1 VISFFKKIFEA
12 KKQVLPKIQFGRYTD
27 HYKPRSKNIFWD
39 QALNLHE
46 KKDYIGSIKAFLDYL
61 RDDEIN
67 NVTYTK
73 EAGIIRFSIYQGSK
87 IVKGFANQ
95 DSFFAEVKLAKSL
108 KQDLGVYR
116 LLLEEN
122 YMLQYCTFALDSE
135 DNITLTMH
143 SEYEDASPYKLYYGL
158 KELAIRADKRDDIF
172 IEKFDTLVAIH
183 NGEIIELSEKEMQLK
198 YDFYLSE
205 TKMTFDLIERDY
217 DKLRNYPALITYI
230 ILSST
235 YSIDYLLKPEGG
247 TMELID
253 KINDIGINQKFI
265 SPEVKVKELIKLFK
279 KMTVRSKEDLAKEL
293 YETKS
298 TFGTMNSG
306 NYLRLREMV
315 ETDMQHYN
323 WYFENGLGK
332 YAQFIPLYISAY
344 LLYSYAMPKPV
355 KKYLE
360 LILRLYHNSFFTNL
374 GFYSLINNK
383 GIVKSEVLKLLTEI
397 QIENKDS
404 FTELDSN
411 TIYQGLKYDSQDAFA
426 ASLLKN
432 ISLIDIKKKANATT

>member
-1 VISFFKKIFEA
+1 
-12 KKQVLPKIQFGRYTD
+12 
-27 HYKPRSKNIFWD
+27 
-39 QALNLHE
+39 
-46 KKDYIGSIKAFLDYL
+46 
-61 RDDEIN
+61 
-67 NVTYTK
+67 
-73 EAGIIRFSIYQGSK
+73 
-87 IVKGFANQ
+87 
-95 DSFFAEVKLAKSL
+95 
-108 KQDLGVYR
+108 
-116 LLLEEN
+116 
-122 YMLQYCTFALDSE
+122 
-135 DNITLTMH
+135 
-143 SEYEDASPYKLYYGL
+143 
-158 KELAIRADKRDDIF
+158 
-172 IEKFDTLVAIH
+172 
-183 NGEIIELSEKEMQLK
+183 
-198 YDFYLSE
+198 
-205 TKMTFDLIERDY
+205 
-217 DKLRNYPALITYI
+217 
-230 ILSST
+230 
-235 YSIDYLLKPEGG
+235 
-247 TMELID
+247 
-253 KINDIGINQKFI
+253 
-265 SPEVKVKELIKLFK
+265 
-279 KMTVRSKEDLAKEL
+279 MTVRSKEDLAKEL